1 MVRLDLL
8 RAALR
13 INPLSFE
20 NEPVYTDLIIA
31 NGVLNELEQAF
42 DQLLLAW
49 WRLHWRKRAGL
60 VGVKP
65 PKGVASQTTS
75 SVLKYAL
82 LGML

>member
-42 DQLLLAW
+42 DQPPCLVALA
-49 WRLHWRKRAGL
+49 LAQTGGL
-60 VGVKP
+60 GRVKP
-65 PKGVASQTTS
+65 QRAWQARPLA
-75 SVLKYAL
+75 AF
-82 LGML
+82 